1 MAAKEHRWLKRVV
14 YFLIALVSV
23 LIGVL
28 LAGRSLP
35 EEHVVARTLTTRQPP
50 EEVWRTITNFEG
62 QIAWRKSLKG
72 IERLPDVNGVAVWR
86 EDYGNDVLKIQT
98 FIAPEKMRMMRV
110 VLDNRIYT
118 GNWEYVIIPV
128 KEGGCLLKITETA
141 QIRNPLFRFVDH
153 YLIGES
159 REIEK
164 YETELAAQ
172 LGEKPA
178 RIQ

>member
-1 MAAKEHRWLKRVV
+1 MAAKDHKWLKRVV
-14 YFLIALVSV
+14 YFFIVLVCV

-28 LAGRSLP
+28 LVGRNLP
-35 EEHVVARTLTTRQPP
+35 QGHEVSRTLTTRHPP

-62 QIAWRKSLKG
+62 QTAWRKDLKKV
-72 IERLPDVNGVAVWR
+72 ERLPDVGGVPVWR
-86 EDYGNDVLKIQT
+86 EDYGSDVLKLQT
-98 FIAPEKMRMMRV
+98 FIAPEKMRMLRA

-128 KEGGCLLKITETA
+128 KEGGCLLRITETA
-141 QIRNPLFRFVDH
+141 QVRNPLFRFVDH

-159 REIEK
+159 KEIEK